1 MAIIKVSAQE
11 MKKGLPLDPKWYPA
25 DIKEIKL
32 EPSKDKTKINYNL
45 YVMVD
50 DGTEEGREIKQTL
63 MTSDL
68 KGLFESAL
76 TTEDDKF
83 EVPLSGY
90 EYDTDMVAGRRIN
103 VKFENEAYQGRLIPK
118 IKAFLPGH
126 IDVSTIPF

>member
-1 MAIIKVSAQE
+1 MAIIKVSTQE

-68 KGLFESAL
+68 RGLFESAL

-83 EVPLSGY
+83 EVPISDY